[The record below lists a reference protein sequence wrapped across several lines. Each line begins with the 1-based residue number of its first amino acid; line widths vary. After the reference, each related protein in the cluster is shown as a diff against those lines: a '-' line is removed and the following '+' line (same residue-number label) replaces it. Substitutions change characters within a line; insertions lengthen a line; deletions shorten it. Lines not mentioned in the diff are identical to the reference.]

1 MDSNLKL
8 TLIRIFLAL
17 KIVFNILLIV
27 GGTIA
32 AAQISKFQFWSDH
45 SNKVINEIEVVRKQ
59 FQTADYTGRNR
70 NLTGVES
77 NDLQGLRSEAL
88 SSLDRLKTIM
98 PDNQKQIEHL
108 DQLKR
113 EMIGLF
119 AVRDEQF
126 RNVKRENGSIIYPSD
141 SVMKNVTYL
150 ESIETLFYEIKMVEI
165 NLLRLERAPTVF
177 RWQWYTIYFT
187 GIVIIVSLAV
197 TIYLNIVLQ
206 RHVIKGLM
214 LARKMEKAKDAEE
227 KEFVKVPIKTFNAWM
242 TDLQGE

>member
-27 GGTIA
+27 GGVIA
-32 AAQISKFQFWSDH
+32 AVWISKFQYWSDH
-45 SNKVINEIEVVRKQ
+45 SNRAINEVEIVRKQ

-70 NLTGVES
+70 NLTGIES
-77 NDLQGLRSEAL
+77 NDLGGLRQEAM
-88 SSLDRLKTIM
+88 SSLDRLKTIVS
-98 PDNQKQIEHL
+98 DNPKQLENL

-113 EMIGLF
+113 EMVGLF
-119 AVRDEQF
+119 TVRDEQF
-126 RNVKRENGSIIYPSD
+126 RNVRRENGSIIYPSD
-141 SVMKNVTYL
+141 SVMKNISYL
-150 ESIETLFYEIKMVEI
+150 ENVETLFYEIKMVEI
-165 NLLRLERAPTVF
+165 DLLRLERAPTVF

-187 GIVIIVSLAV
+187 GFVIAASLAV
-197 TIYLNIVLQ
+197 TIYLNVVLQ
-206 RHVIKGLM
+206 QHVIRGLM
-214 LARKMEKAKDAEE
+214 LARKMEKAKTVEE